1 MAVND
6 QAVSKNQAPRHPPFF
21 FREAQ
26 STLIVKGNFNTLAFK
41 PVLVEEGEWMSHQLV
56 EQNRLLT
63 GMVKIVQTSN
73 SSRGG
78 PCCNEQTCPTMSAG
92 STVYTWIDTNRN
104 PINLPAAQYMK
115 NIQTWVT
122 GKTLDPS
129 LFPTDT
135 FTSAPPLV
143 SAANSQSTDPNH
155 WLGKASGFPQ
165 RFETEIKN
173 MYKQM
178 FRCYAHLY
186 WAHWMTFYDLK
197 GEREL
202 NTCFVH
208 FVNVGLMYNLL
219 SERDIEP
226 MRPLIDIWIRSGVLP
241 KMKDSETAPAS
252 AGVANGSGSH
262 TATPIA

>member
-1 MAVND
+1 ML
-6 QAVSKNQAPRHPPFF
+6 
-21 FREAQ
+21 
-26 STLIVKGNFNTLAFK
+26 STK
-41 PVLVEEGEWMSHQLV
+41 P
-56 EQNRLLT
+56 N
-63 GMVKIVQTSN
+63 
-73 SSRGG
+73 
-78 PCCNEQTCPTMSAG
+78 G
-92 STVYTWIDTNRN
+92 SITYTWIDTNRN
-104 PINLPAAQYMK
+104 PINLPAAQYIK
-115 NIQTWVT
+115 NIQTWVN

-129 LFPTDT
+129 LFPIDT

-143 SAANSQSTDPNH
+143 SATNAQSTDPNH

-186 WAHWMTFYDLK
+186 WGHWMTFYDLK

-241 KMKDSETAPAS
+241 KMKDSEGTPGS
-252 AGVANGSGSH
+252 AGAANGSGSNA
-262 TATPIA
+262 ATPTA